1 MEGRRDDG
9 GGVAYAKAKENHPT
23 KRQLFQKLLPFL
35 LFFSYFIFPGENEE
49 EKKSILEMVH
59 LSCGLSP
66 SHAVQHFRGVVTA
79 EREKKNDVRGGPR

>member
-1 MEGRRDDG
+1 LEGRRDDG

-59 LSCGLSP
+59 LSCGL
-66 SHAVQHFRGVVTA
+66 
-79 EREKKNDVRGGPR
+79 